1 MRPPF
6 PGPVGRGATTAAR
19 HEPLQKKLGDGHRQ
33 GRRGACYTASMPSR
47 ASKPPRRPPH
57 PEKPP
62 KRPRDIN
69 QLAYALVAEA
79 TGTAPPPKPE
89 RPKNP
94 AAVAL
99 GKLGASKGGQARAQK
114 LTAEE
119 RREVARKAAL
129 ARWSTHHGLK

>member
-1 MRPPF
+1 
-6 PGPVGRGATTAAR
+6 
-19 HEPLQKKLGDGHRQ
+19 
-33 GRRGACYTASMPSR
+33 MPSR
-47 ASKPPRRPPH
+47 ASKPPH

-69 QLAYALVAEA
+69 QLAFAVVAEA

-89 RPKNP
+89 RAKNP

-99 GKLGASKGGQARAQK
+99 GKLGASKGGQARAAK

-119 RREVARKAAL
+119 RSEVAKKAAA
-129 ARWSTHHGLK
+129 ARWKKSD